1 MYRIVRGGVGPTT
14 QGDTMASQNN
24 NGFSNVLRDLGQG
37 LSGLFGGGKPD
48 PERALTLE
56 VLFGL
61 LGYLAKLDS
70 LVTSHEAEFIN
81 DMMDTMRLSIRER
94 EIVAAALQR
103 GRARE
108 IDLVG
113 ELQRF
118 RTLHKPGSDEVGRLY
133 DALVR
138 LAAADERLRPK
149 ERQFLET
156 VTLELGYTLEDLEV
170 RLGQLAQA

>member
-1 MYRIVRGGVGPTT
+1 
-14 QGDTMASQNN
+14 MASQNN
-24 NGFSNVLRDLGQG
+24 SGFSNVLRDLGQG
-37 LSGLFGGGKPD
+37 LSGLFGGGRPD
-48 PERALTLE
+48 AERVLTLE

-81 DMMDTMRLSIRER
+81 NMMDTLRLSIRER
-94 EIVAAALQR
+94 EIVSAALQR

-118 RTLHKPGSDEVGRLY
+118 RSIHKPGSEEVERLY
-133 DALVR
+133 DALLR

-156 VTLELGYTLEDLEV
+156 VTMELGYTLEELDS
-170 RLGQLAQA
+170 RLQQLATATI